1 MIHYHFFDVL
11 RVLMIGHWWP
21 NTVYRGIGCESEAF
35 PVVHEAINEWIE
47 DKLKIIQEH

>member
-1 MIHYHFFDVL
+1 MFWDFQVL
-11 RVLMIGHWWP
+11 ILVVIGHRWIP
-21 NTVYRGIGCESEAF
+21 NTVTGGIGCENEAF